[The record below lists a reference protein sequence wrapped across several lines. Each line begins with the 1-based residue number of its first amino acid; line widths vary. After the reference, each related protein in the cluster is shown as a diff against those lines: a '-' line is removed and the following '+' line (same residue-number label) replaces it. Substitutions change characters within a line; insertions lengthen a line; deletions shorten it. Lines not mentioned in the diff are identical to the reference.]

1 MDQVG
6 DRLPFVC
13 PRRFG
18 CCPDAA
24 RYSISADN
32 VRTLRTFKG
41 QTVNIGAFTAAKPG
55 QTEITWRGVGPIK
68 TPDGAPVCLNR
79 TPGFH
84 RLPSGIEVTWN
95 IARPVMCPTDGPSRS
110 PRTAATR
117 RATSV
122 RPRRTFRR
130 SVAEGVAAALQ
141 LR

>member
-6 DRLPFVC
+6 DRLPLVC

-41 QTVNIGAFTAAKPG
+41 QTVNIAAFTAAKPG
-55 QTEITWRGVGPIK
+55 QTEITCRGVGPIK
-68 TPDGAPVCLNR
+68 TPDAWIPSTSLG
-79 TPGFH
+79 H
-84 RLPSGIEVTWN
+84 RSYLEHRPAGHASNGPTVSVTE
-95 IARPVMCPTDGPSRS
+95 D
-110 PRTAATR
+110 R
-117 RATSV
+117 RYTSSHFGE
-122 RPRRTFRR
+122 PRRTFRR
-130 SVAEGVAAALQ
+130 SGAEGVAAALQ

>member
-41 QTVNIGAFTAAKPG
+41 QTVNIGAFTAA
-55 QTEITWRGVGPIK
+55 
-68 TPDGAPVCLNR
+68 N
-79 TPGFH
+79 
-84 RLPSGIEVTWN
+84 
-95 IARPVMCPTDGPSRS
+95 ARANGNHLAR
-110 PRTAATR
+110 R
-117 RATSV
+117 RADQDTG
-122 RPRRTFRR
+122 RR
-130 SVAEGVAAALQ
+130 SGLPEPDAWIPSTSLGHRSYLEHRPAGHASNGRTVSVTEDCRYTSSHFGETAPDFPAL
-141 LR
+141 RR